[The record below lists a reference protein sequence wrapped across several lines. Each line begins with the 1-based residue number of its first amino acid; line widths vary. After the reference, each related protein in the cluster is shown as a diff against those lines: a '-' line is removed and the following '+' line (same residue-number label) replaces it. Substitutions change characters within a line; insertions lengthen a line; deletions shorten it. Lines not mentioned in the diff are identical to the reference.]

1 MLKRSLVMLMLTAS
15 IGACACAQA
24 ARVQSSGALDDASIT
39 ARVKTVLLNDTQV
52 AATKIDVVSNQGVVT
67 LSGSVKSKADEARAI
82 DLARRVQ
89 GVRDVRSQLQVSSIP
104 QS

>member
-1 MLKRSLVMLMLTAS
+1 MLRRFLVILTLTAS
-15 IGACACAQA
+15 IGACAQA
-24 ARVQSSGALDDASIT
+24 ARIQPASALDDASIT

-52 AATKIDVVSNQGVVT
+52 AATKIDVTSNQGVVT
-67 LSGSVKSKADEARAI
+67 LSGSVKSKADETRAI
-82 DLARRVQ
+82 ELARGVQ

>member
-1 MLKRSLVMLMLTAS
+1 MLKRSFIMLMLTAS
-15 IGACACAQA
+15 IGACAQA

-67 LSGSVKSKADEARAI
+67 LSGLRGFCGALKGRAKS
-82 DLARRVQ
+82 
-89 GVRDVRSQLQVSSIP
+89 SSR
-104 QS
+104 

>member
-1 MLKRSLVMLMLTAS
+1 MLRHFLIMLLLAGAAS
-15 IGACACAQA
+15 ACAQA

-52 AATKIDVVSNQGVVT
+52 AATRIDVVSSQGVVT
-67 LSGSVKSKADEARAI
+67 LTGSVKSKADETRAI
-82 DLARRVQ
+82 ELARTVQ

>member
-1 MLKRSLVMLMLTAS
+1 MLKRSFIMLMRTAS
-15 IGACACAQA
+15 IGACAQT

-39 ARVKTVLLNDTQV
+39 ARVKTVLLNDPQV

-67 LSGSVKSKADEARAI
+67 LSGSVKSKSDEARAM